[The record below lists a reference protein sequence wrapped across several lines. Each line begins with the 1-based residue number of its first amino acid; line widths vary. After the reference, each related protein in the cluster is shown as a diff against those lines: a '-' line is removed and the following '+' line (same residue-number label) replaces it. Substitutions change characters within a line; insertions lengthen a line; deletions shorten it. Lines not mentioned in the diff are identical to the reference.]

1 MTKLFPLSFSQS
13 ISTGSTQR
21 GDRILE
27 MNGTKWNTGTW
38 KNVLACQFNLLLSW
52 GFLYCNKANQNPC
65 LSDRPFPPTHTPPV
79 ESLRIYLVAPAVF
92 PNDKLENK
100 RKRGSLIQQINSV
113 TEVLDSVL
121 ALRGLEEGKVIFLL
135 SL

>member
-38 KNVLACQFNLLLSW
+38 KNVLACQCNLLLSW

-65 LSDRPFPPTHTPPV
+65 LSDRPFSHPPSIELTHI
-79 ESLRIYLVAPAVF
+79 SC
-92 PNDKLENK
+92 
-100 RKRGSLIQQINSV
+100 SSSSV
-113 TEVLDSVL
+113 S
-121 ALRGLEEGKVIFLL
+121 
-135 SL
+135 